1 MIEIFKTNVQ
11 QRAEAE
17 IIIGQL
23 LQHLPGSRINFN
35 LHDCDKILRIEGS
48 DFHPDQ
54 VIKIVQ
60 GNGFNCCML
69 N

>member
-11 QRAEAE
+11 QRSEAD
-17 IIIGQL
+17 IIIDQL
-23 LQHLPGSRINFN
+23 LQHMPGSRINFD
-35 LHDCDKILRIEGS
+35 LHDCDKILRIEGN

-54 VIKIVQ
+54 VIEIVQ
-60 GNGFNCCML
+60 GIGFSCCML